1 MLSYFI
7 SMFHHHF
14 DHDKKKV
21 VLLLN
26 QKKRFF
32 LIFLVCLVFISAY
45 DLTNI
50 VQNKEDKYNTNFFHF
65 PKGWFNTTQARGIH
79 MTSQNKNNHLPDRS
93 EVKEENKNPD
103 WENEYEYR
111 NRALQLIAHN

>member
-7 SMFHHHF
+7 SMFHNHF

-32 LIFLVCLVFISAY
+32 SFLVCLVFISAY

-79 MTSQNKNNHLPDRS
+79 MTSQNKTIIYQT
-93 EVKEENKNPD
+93 EAK
-103 WENEYEYR
+103 
-111 NRALQLIAHN
+111 